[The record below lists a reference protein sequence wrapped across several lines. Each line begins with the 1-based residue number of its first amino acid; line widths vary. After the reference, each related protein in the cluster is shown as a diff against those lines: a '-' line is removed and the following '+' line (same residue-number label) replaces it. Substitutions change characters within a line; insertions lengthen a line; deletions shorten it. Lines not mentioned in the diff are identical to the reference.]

1 MHTDVRPSL
10 VYPHHVQQEQRWAG
24 GDQYV
29 PIQSSMFMNIMLQIQ
44 IGRCLKVFL

>member
-10 VYPHHVQQEQRWAG
+10 VYPHVQQEQRWAG

-29 PIQSSMFMNIMLQIQ
+29 PIQSSMFMNIMLQIH
-44 IGRCLKVFL
+44 IGHCLKAFL